1 MIYATTPLCI
11 HVIAMYN
18 CRINED
24 QESKKVSTPI
34 LILSVLSNGP
44 NHGYAI
50 AREIQRLS
58 ADALKVGEGAL
69 YPVLRVLERDG
80 LVESTW
86 EIQPSG
92 SSRRI
97 YTLTEAGH
105 AKLAASSRSLQRFS
119 SAVNAVLGEKSGG
132 IPNVQ
137 PA

>member
-1 MIYATTPLCI
+1 MHL
-11 HVIAMYN
+11 IAMYN
-18 CRINED
+18 CRMNED
-24 QESKKVSTPI
+24 QELKKGSTPI
-34 LILSVLSNGP
+34 LILSVLSSGP

-50 AREIQRLS
+50 SREIQRLS

-69 YPVLRVLERDG
+69 YPALRVLERDG

-92 SSRRI
+92 PSRRI
-97 YTLTEAGH
+97 YTMTEDGH
-105 AKLAASSRSLQRFS
+105 AKLATSRRSWQRFS

>member
-1 MIYATTPLCI
+1 MHL
-11 HVIAMYN
+11 IAMYN
-18 CRINED
+18 CRMNED
-24 QESKKVSTPI
+24 QELKKGSTPI
-34 LILSVLSNGP
+34 LILSVLSSGS

-69 YPVLRVLERDG
+69 YPALRVLERDG

-92 SSRRI
+92 PSRRI
-97 YTLTEAGH
+97 YTMTEDGH
-105 AKLAASSRSLQRFS
+105 AKLATSRRSWQRFS